1 VPCKHQVVGSNPTLG
16 SNLVQNQMITF
27 SKTFEVKSSK
37 RIQSVDITSEIQ
49 KIISESG
56 IKDGIITIF
65 IPHTTCGVFIN
76 ENWDPTVQEDIHSF
90 LSKNIPQ
97 NGNYAHTE
105 GNADAHIKTAIIGN
119 SVSIPIND
127 GKIPWGTWQ
136 GIFLAEF
143 DGPRKRKVIVK
154 IIGVK

>member
-1 VPCKHQVVGSNPTLG
+1 MV
-16 SNLVQNQMITF
+16 TF

-37 RIQSVDITSEIQ
+37 RMQSVDITSEIQ

-90 LSKNIPQ
+90 LSRNIPQ
-97 NGNYAHTE
+97 NGNYAHME

>member
-1 VPCKHQVVGSNPTLG
+1 MV
-16 SNLVQNQMITF
+16 TF

-37 RIQSVDITSEIQ
+37 RMQSVDITSEIQ

-56 IKDGIITIF
+56 IKDGIINIF

-90 LSKNIPQ
+90 LSRNIPQ
-97 NGNYAHTE
+97 NGNYAHME

>member
-16 SNLVQNQMITF
+16 SNLAQNQMVTF

-37 RIQSVDITSEIQ
+37 RMQSVDITSEIQ

-90 LSKNIPQ
+90 LSRNIPQ

-154 IIGVK
+154 IIGLK